1 MIKYIKLNII
11 YYLKKLIN
19 IIILKIMDQMGK
31 STKNELKIIVVGSSG
46 TGKTSFVNKWVKD
59 TFDES
64 YKATI
69 VSEFSYKI
77 YDYKDKSYKIQL
89 WDLAGMDQ
97 NICITKIFSKD
108 SHGCIVLSDITDE
121 KTLNECIKW
130 KNTVDETTKFLD
142 GTILP
147 SILIRNKIDLLEN
160 EDNNDDEAQ
169 MKEFCEAHKFLRY
182 FKTSAKT
189 GTNIEEAMNFLIS
202 TIIDKIDNLVKSGKN
217 PFEKDRESLVLDNN
231 KHKENNKENNAGGCC

>member
-1 MIKYIKLNII
+1 MS
-11 YYLKKLIN
+11 
-19 IIILKIMDQMGK
+19 K
-31 STKNELKIIVVGSSG
+31 SSKNDIKIIVVGNSG
-46 TGKTSFVNKWVKD
+46 TGKTSFVNKWIKD
-59 TFDES
+59 SFDET

-77 YDYKDKSYKIQL
+77 VEYKEKSYKIQL

-121 KTLNECIKW
+121 KTLTECVKW

-142 GTILP
+142 GTNIP
-147 SILIRNKIDLLEN
+147 AILIRNKVDLLEENN
-160 EDNNDDEAQ
+160 ENDNDED
-169 MKEFCEAHKFLRY
+169 MIKDFCEKNKFLKC

-189 GTNIEEAMNFLIS
+189 GTNIEEAMLFLIS
-202 TIIDKIDNLVKSGKN
+202 NIVDKMEKISLSGNN
-217 PFEKDRESLVLDNN
+217 PFEKRESIVLENN
-231 KHKENNKENNAGGCC
+231 KHKEKNKEDNNNFGCC

>member
-1 MIKYIKLNII
+1 
-11 YYLKKLIN
+11 
-19 IIILKIMDQMGK
+19 MDQVGK
-31 STKNELKIIVVGSSG
+31 NTKNELKIIVVGNSG
-46 TGKTSFVNKWVKD
+46 TGKTSFVNKWIKD
-59 TFDES
+59 TFDEN

-108 SHGCIVLSDITDE
+108 SHGCIVVSDITNE
-121 KTLNECIKW
+121 KTLPECVKW
-130 KNTVDETTKFLD
+130 KNTVDETTKFID
-142 GTILP
+142 DSNIP
-147 SILIRNKIDLLEN
+147 AILIRNKVDLLEEN
-160 EDNNDDEAQ
+160 NDNDNDDEN
-169 MKEFCEAHKFLRY
+169 MIKEFCEKNKFLRC

-202 TIIDKIDNLVKSGKN
+202 NIIDRMDKIAQSGSN
-217 PFEKDRESLVLDNN
+217 PFEKQRESLVLQKSKNSDNN
-231 KHKENNKENNAGGCC
+231 KDNNMNGCC

>member
-1 MIKYIKLNII
+1 
-11 YYLKKLIN
+11 
-19 IIILKIMDQMGK
+19 MDQMSK
-31 STKNELKIIVVGSSG
+31 STKNDIKIIVVGNSG
-46 TGKTSFVNKWVKD
+46 TGKTSFVNKWIKD
-59 TFDES
+59 SFDET

-77 YDYKDKSYKIQL
+77 VEYKEKSYKIQL

-121 KTLNECIKW
+121 KTLTECVKW
-130 KNTVDETTKFLD
+130 KNTVDETTKFID
-142 GTILP
+142 DSNIP
-147 SILIRNKIDLLEN
+147 AILIRNKVDLLEEN
-160 EDNNDDEAQ
+160 NDNDNDDEK
-169 MKEFCEAHKFLRY
+169 MIKEFCEKNKFLRC

-202 TIIDKIDNLVKSGKN
+202 NIIDRMDKIAQSGSN
-217 PFEKDRESLVLDNN
+217 PFEKQRESLVLQKSKNSDNN
-231 KHKENNKENNAGGCC
+231 KDNNMNGCC

>member
-1 MIKYIKLNII
+1 
-11 YYLKKLIN
+11 
-19 IIILKIMDQMGK
+19 MDQMSK
-31 STKNELKIIVVGSSG
+31 STKNDIKIIVVGNSG
-46 TGKTSFVNKWVKD
+46 TGKTSFVNKWIKD
-59 TFDES
+59 SFDET

-77 YDYKDKSYKIQL
+77 VEYKEKSYKIQL

-121 KTLNECIKW
+121 KTLTECVKW

-142 GTILP
+142 GTNIP
-147 SILIRNKIDLLEN
+147 SILMRNKVDLLEENN
-160 EDNNDDEAQ
+160 EKNDDEE
-169 MKEFCEAHKFLRY
+169 MIKDFCEKNKFLKC

-189 GTNIEEAMNFLIS
+189 GTNIEEAMLFLIS
-202 TIIDKIDNLVKSGKN
+202 NIVDKLEKINASGNN
-217 PFEKDRESLVLDNN
+217 PFEKRESIVLDNN
-231 KHKENNKENNAGGCC
+231 KHKESNKENSNNMECC

>member
-1 MIKYIKLNII
+1 
-11 YYLKKLIN
+11 
-19 IIILKIMDQMGK
+19 MDQMGK
-31 STKNELKIIVVGSSG
+31 SSKNDIKIIVVGNSG
-46 TGKTSFVNKWVKD
+46 TGKTSFVNKWIKD
-59 TFDES
+59 SFDET

-77 YDYKDKSYKIQL
+77 VDYKDKSYKIQL

-121 KTLNECIKW
+121 KTLTECVKW

-142 GTILP
+142 GSNIP
-147 SILIRNKIDLLEN
+147 SILIRNKIDLLEENN
-160 EDNNDDEAQ
+160 ENDNDED
-169 MKEFCEAHKFLRY
+169 MIKDFCEKNKFLKC

-189 GTNIEEAMNFLIS
+189 GTNIEEAMLFLIS
-202 TIIDKIDNLVKSGKN
+202 NIVDKMEKISTSGNN
-217 PFEKDRESLVLDNN
+217 PFEKRESIVLDND
-231 KHKENNKENNAGGCC
+231 KHKEKNKENNNNLGCC